1 MATNHLQVQQ
11 LNSKMQEFAGVGNVV
26 SPPSGWI
33 KAIRTS
39 LGMSLLQLGNRLS
52 VTKQSVRDMERR
64 EQEGS
69 ITIKALREAAK
80 ALDMQLVYG
89 LVPVDGSMEK
99 LIERK
104 AKELAT
110 EIVMRTS
117 NSMRLE
123 DQENNLERIQKAIE
137 ERTSLLKNEMPK
149 SLWD

>member
-1 MATNHLQVQQ
+1 
-11 LNSKMQEFAGVGNVV
+11 MQEFTGLVKVV
-26 SPPSGWI
+26 PPPTGWI

-89 LVPVDGSMEK
+89 LVPLDGSLEK

-123 DQENNLERIQKAIE
+123 DQENTQERIQKAID

-149 SLWD
+149 ILWD

>member
-1 MATNHLQVQQ
+1 MATNFLQVQQ
-11 LNSKMQEFAGVGNVV
+11 LNSRMQEFTGLGKVV
-26 SPPSGWI
+26 PPPTGWI

-89 LVPVDGSMEK
+89 LVPLDGSLEK

-123 DQENNLERIQKAIE
+123 DQENTQERIQKAID

-149 SLWD
+149 ILWD